1 MNHVAVVEDWPNDR
15 TAKSIEPSVPFDQ
28 LEVGTKLYRSTSEIE
43 QKAAMWDF
51 LMEVAEAN
59 SKNSGFVI
67 GDNLKAKFACRYWT
81 SRQEVEDEIL
91 KRMKNHGR

>member
-1 MNHVAVVEDWPNDR
+1 MNQTPSVEDK
-15 TAKSIEPSVPFDQ
+15 AK
-28 LEVGTKLYRSTSEIE
+28 
-43 QKAAMWDF
+43 MWDF
-51 LMEVAEAN
+51 LMEAATAN
-59 SKNSGFVI
+59 AKKSGFVI

>member
-1 MNHVAVVEDWPNDR
+1 MNHVAVVENWPNDR
-15 TAKSIEPSVPFDQ
+15 TSN
-28 LEVGTKLYRSTSEIE
+28 EIE

>member
-1 MNHVAVVEDWPNDR
+1 MTNVA
-15 TAKSIEPSVPFDQ
+15 AA
-28 LEVGTKLYRSTSEIE
+28 EIE

-67 GDNLKAKFACRYWT
+67 GNSTKAKFACRYWA
-81 SRQEVEDEIL
+81 SRQEIEEEFK
-91 KRMKNHGR
+91 KRMEQHGR